1 MAQQQKQQQPSEYRH
16 PEDPVIEWLA
26 WLMDDSIRIGSW
38 GIGLDGFLGL
48 IPGIGDMAGAAI
60 SALIV
65 ARAMQSGIAKGA
77 IVRMVVNVAIDSLVG
92 AVPFAGDLFDF
103 AFKSNTYNLQI
114 YREAIRGERK
124 PLRDWLF
131 IAIVSII
138 LLVVVVLPILGL
150 VYLTKLLMSY
160 IQ

>member
-1 MAQQQKQQQPSEYRH
+1 MARKLPNEYRH

-26 WLMDDSIRIGSW
+26 WLMDDSIRIGPW

-60 SALIV
+60 SALII

-77 IVRMVVNVAIDSLVG
+77 IVRMVVNVAVDSLVG
-92 AVPFAGDLFDF
+92 AVPVVGDLFDF

-138 LLVVVVLPILGL
+138 LLMVVVLPILGL